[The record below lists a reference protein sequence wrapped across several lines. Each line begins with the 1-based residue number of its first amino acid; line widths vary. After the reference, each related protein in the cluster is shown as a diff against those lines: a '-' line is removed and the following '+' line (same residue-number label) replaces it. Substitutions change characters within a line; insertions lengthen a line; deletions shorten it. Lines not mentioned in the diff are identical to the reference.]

1 MAWLDNLL
9 NHFAHYPAHLF
20 ALLFA
25 MALAKSTVIVSSV
38 LPPASVMLIA
48 GIAAGLSSL
57 HPGLAWL
64 AVALGAALGA
74 ALGSVLNYHLG
85 QRMGNTRTITR
96 LTAKHADTFLRVQH
110 RLQKNDVLVLF
121 TARFLAVLRY
131 IVPLTAGMLRLNAGK
146 VYLVSLISACVWAAL
161 YVAAAMGIAIF

>member
-64 AVALGAALGA
+64 AVALGAALG
-74 ALGSVLNYHLG
+74 SVLNYHLG
-85 QRMGNTRTITR
+85 QRMGNTRTITPAHR
-96 LTAKHADTFLRVQH
+96 KTCRYVFARAAPAAEKRRPGAVHRALSGGTALYRPADR
-110 RLQKNDVLVLF
+110 
-121 TARFLAVLRY
+121 RY
-131 IVPLTAGMLRLNAGK
+131 ATTERRQSVSREPDFSLRLGS
-146 VYLVSLISACVWAAL
+146 VIRCCGHGDRDFLIL
-161 YVAAAMGIAIF
+161 

>member
-64 AVALGAALGA
+64 AVALGAALG
-74 ALGSVLNYHLG
+74 SVLNYHLG

-110 RLQKNDVLVLF
+110 RLRKNDVLVLF